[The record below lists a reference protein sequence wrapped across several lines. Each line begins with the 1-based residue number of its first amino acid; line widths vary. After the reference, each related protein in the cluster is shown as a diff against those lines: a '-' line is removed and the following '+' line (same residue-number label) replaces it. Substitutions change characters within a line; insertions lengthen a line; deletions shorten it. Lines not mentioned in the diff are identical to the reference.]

1 MGEPWHAS
9 LHPHPAPCRI
19 MHYLDSLF
27 QRVVRGKQDVCVGV
41 RAWVPAGFPLPFLP
55 SGSTR
60 VFL

>member
-27 QRVVRGKQDVCVGV
+27 QGVVKGSRVCVGGG
-41 RAWVPAGFPLPFLP
+41 REIPAGFPLPFLP
-55 SGSTR
+55 SDSTR